1 MTAVLF
7 DFSDPRSV
15 ALWNPIDD
23 GVMGGVSRSR
33 FRHDPAG
40 HAVFAGH
47 VSFENNGGFASV
59 RCQPCDLGRKGVV
72 AYLLEVRGDGKRYK
86 LNLRTDNG
94 FDGVNYQA
102 RLEAPAAIWT
112 TCRLAS
118 ADFLPSWRGPPA
130 ADRPDDRRPSARPVC
145 IGRALDCRG
154 NRLIGLRRPGRI
166 HLPSPVCSGG
176 MGAIRLRDGR
186 QTRAKAHPD
195 CFSTHPP
202 AG

>member
-23 GVMGGVSRSR
+23 GVMGGVSRSQ

-59 RCQPCDLGRKGVV
+59 RCQPCDLGRMEVV

-118 ADFLPSWRGPPA
+118 ADFLPSLRGRPVPDAPPLDTA
-130 ADRPDDRRPSARPVC
+130 RLRQIGLMIADRQEGPF
-145 IGRALDCRG
+145 ALAVRS
-154 NRLIGLRRPGRI
+154 IAVEI
-166 HLPSPVCSGG
+166 
-176 MGAIRLRDGR
+176 A
-186 QTRAKAHPD
+186 
-195 CFSTHPP
+195 
-202 AG
+202 